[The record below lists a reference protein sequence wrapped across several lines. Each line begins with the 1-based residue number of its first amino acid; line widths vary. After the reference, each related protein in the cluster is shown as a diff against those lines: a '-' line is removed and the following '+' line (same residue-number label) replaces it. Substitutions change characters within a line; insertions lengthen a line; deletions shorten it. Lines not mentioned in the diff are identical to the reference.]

1 MVQESPAPGE
11 VEVAAGQHM
20 ATARG
25 LSSGRDPARSLVTEQ
40 VEELVAAWR
49 RGERPR
55 A

>member
-25 LSSGRDPARSLVTEQ
+25 LSDLSHQLLQ
-40 VEELVAAWR
+40 CAAETIE
-49 RGERPR
+49 GFEGHPVNVHL
-55 A
+55 